1 MKKNYKAP
9 MMTVVN
15 LRLQHHILVAS
26 ENLSGA
32 RSVSEGTAGARGDN
46 GGWEDED

>member
-1 MKKNYKAP
+1 

-15 LRLQHHILVAS
+15 LRMQHHILAAS

-32 RSVSEGTAGARGDN
+32 QSVSEGTAGARGYR
-46 GGWEDED
+46 GGWDDED